1 MKEHAQN
8 CPLLQAQ
15 AQQILRS
22 HQGVGLYLG
31 DGYFINGCMAFDGYP
46 KVQVFV
52 DTMMEVVAVMVATLF
67 SRIHPVLPGDLFLD
81 HLYMHVVLW
90 CCHVKLNLIHRL
102 SWEIT

>member
-90 CCHVKLNLIHRL
+90 CCHVKLNLIH
-102 SWEIT
+102 